1 MADKIIQ
8 MQVRNEA
15 NTAWDNLNPRT
26 KASAVLMNNGKS
38 VEESVAT
45 HTTQNITYYVD
56 PTNGND
62 ENEGTEN
69 APFKTIQKAI
79 DSLPKIINH
88 EVRILLEDG
97 IYNENITISGFIGT
111 GELSIRGRNLNKET
125 VIINGKIR
133 VTSNN
138 IRIYIAFFTL
148 KNFTDI
154 GIHATSNINLY
165 TFNLIID
172 GGMLSDDDYR
182 IGIRVSHSAVRIASC
197 GFRNFVTSSVW
208 DKGAILSS
216 MCGVISTFS
225 CTFKNVDI
233 AFFADYGTI
242 HGAGDF
248 SYDNVNTAY
257 VTRYGGQI
265 WGVNAQ

>member
-8 MQVRNEA
+8 MQVRNA
-15 NTAWDNLNPRT
+15 SNTAWDILNPKT

-111 GELSIRGRNLNKET
+111 GELYIRGRNLNKET

-154 GIHATSNINLY
+154 GIGATSSINLFTY
-165 TFNLIID
+165 NLIID
-172 GGMLSDDDYR
+172 GGMLSDDGSR
-182 IGIRVSHSAVRIASC
+182 VGIGVYHSAVQIVGC
-197 GFRNFVTSSVW
+197 DFRNFVTSSVW
-208 DKGAILSS
+208 NKGAILSS
-216 MCGVISTFS
+216 TCGVISTFT
-225 CTFKNVDI
+225 CTFKDVDI

-242 HGAGDF
+242 HGAGNF